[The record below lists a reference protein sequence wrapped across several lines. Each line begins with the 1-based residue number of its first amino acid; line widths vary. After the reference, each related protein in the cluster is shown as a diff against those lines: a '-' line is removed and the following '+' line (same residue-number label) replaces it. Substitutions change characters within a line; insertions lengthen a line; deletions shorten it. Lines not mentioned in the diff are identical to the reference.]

1 MCAVFARARSFTG
14 TLASRARQ
22 FRVHAMSL
30 RAPKPALGFRL
41 QQGCLRQGGCFRVCA
56 AHAQL
61 TSGEFARSEHAR
73 IGGDVRYDVTRLFK
87 RQKRI

>member
-30 RAPKPALGFRL
+30 RAPGFRL
-41 QQGCLRQGGCFRVCA
+41 QQGCLLLGGCFRVGA

-61 TSGEFARSEHAR
+61 ASGEFNRSEHAR